1 MGRKARQLNLFGKNL
16 PSTLAAL
23 LKPIVVPLQ
32 LDDPLVG
39 LPEQLEKLELLK
51 EYYRVSS
58 WPALAL
64 KLAQDFHPGFQV
76 VFDDPLATKFN
87 RAAGSGVRLK
97 KRRK

>member
-1 MGRKARQLNLFGKNL
+1 MSRKVRQLRL
-16 PSTLAAL
+16 PFDSDPPPKLAAL

-51 EYYRVSS
+51 EYYRLNN

-64 KLAQDFHPGFQV
+64 KLAQDFHPGFKV
-76 VFDDPLATKFN
+76 VFDDPLAREKKCGI
-87 RAAGSGVRLK
+87 ASGK
-97 KRRK
+97 EQRRK